1 MQATQK
7 GFILALATFIMWGVF
22 PIFFKFIEGI
32 AATEVLAHRIIWS
45 ALILLVILIITK
57 RLNSVKRIAKIKKVT
72 LTLAITGA
80 LIASNWGVFIYAI
93 NQNEILAT
101 SLGYFINPLFSILL
115 GAIILK
121 EELSPALKLSIFIV
135 FIAIG
140 VQIYAIGNLPL
151 ISIILPLS
159 FALYGLL
166 RKRLGVRTFEGLFI
180 ETMILTPFALLYLL
194 YLAINNSSE
203 FGINF
208 NGIMLFLSGF
218 VTILPLLTFNAS
230 TKYLKLSTIGFLQ
243 YISPTLSMIIAVFIY
258 NETLDFYKIIINNAF
273 NYLKNNGK
281 LFLEI
286 GYNQKDKLFELI
298 EKSNNLF
305 DDIDEII
312 RRALKVKNDVVFLDP
327 KEKNIRRVLNF
338 GHTIGHAIESLGKFN
353 LLHGECVGLGMMYI
367 LDGTLK
373 ERVKKVLE
381 KYNLP
386 TSCNINKD
394 ELYNYILRDKKRSA
408 EYINIVK
415 GRKYVSAVFRNI
427 LGIFEGVC
435 RRRID
440 LYDSANRYQFYRFNG
455 GEDTCYLYACG
466 GSIAR
471 AWFISIPCRFCG
483 SRGYCAN

>member
-121 EELSPALKLSIFIV
+121 EELSTALKLSIFIV

-180 ETMILTPFALLYLL
+180 ETMILAPFALLYLI
-194 YLAINNSSE
+194 YLTINNSGE

-258 NETLDFYKIIINNAF
+258 NETLDFYKIISFALIWISLAIATISN
-273 NYLKNNGK
+273 LRRKN
-281 LFLEI
+281 
-286 GYNQKDKLFELI
+286 
-298 EKSNNLF
+298 
-305 DDIDEII
+305 
-312 RRALKVKNDVVFLDP
+312 
-327 KEKNIRRVLNF
+327 
-338 GHTIGHAIESLGKFN
+338 
-353 LLHGECVGLGMMYI
+353 
-367 LDGTLK
+367 GTK
-373 ERVKKVLE
+373 
-381 KYNLP
+381 
-386 TSCNINKD
+386 
-394 ELYNYILRDKKRSA
+394 
-408 EYINIVK
+408 
-415 GRKYVSAVFRNI
+415 
-427 LGIFEGVC
+427 
-435 RRRID
+435 
-440 LYDSANRYQFYRFNG
+440 
-455 GEDTCYLYACG
+455 
-466 GSIAR
+466 
-471 AWFISIPCRFCG
+471 
-483 SRGYCAN
+483 

>member
-45 ALILLVILIITK
+45 ALILLAILIITK

-180 ETMILTPFALLYLL
+180 ETMILSPFALFYLL

-230 TKYLKLSTIGFLQ
+230 TKYLKLSTIGFL
-243 YISPTLSMIIAVFIY
+243 
-258 NETLDFYKIIINNAF
+258 
-273 NYLKNNGK
+273 
-281 LFLEI
+281 
-286 GYNQKDKLFELI
+286 
-298 EKSNNLF
+298 
-305 DDIDEII
+305 
-312 RRALKVKNDVVFLDP
+312 
-327 KEKNIRRVLNF
+327 
-338 GHTIGHAIESLGKFN
+338 
-353 LLHGECVGLGMMYI
+353 
-367 LDGTLK
+367 
-373 ERVKKVLE
+373 
-381 KYNLP
+381 
-386 TSCNINKD
+386 
-394 ELYNYILRDKKRSA
+394 
-408 EYINIVK
+408 
-415 GRKYVSAVFRNI
+415 
-427 LGIFEGVC
+427 
-435 RRRID
+435 
-440 LYDSANRYQFYRFNG
+440 
-455 GEDTCYLYACG
+455 
-466 GSIAR
+466 
-471 AWFISIPCRFCG
+471 
-483 SRGYCAN
+483 

>member
-180 ETMILTPFALLYLL
+180 ETIILAPFALLYLI
-194 YLAINNSSE
+194 YLTINNSGE
-203 FGINF
+203 FGMNF

-258 NETLDFYKIIINNAF
+258 NETLDFYKIISFALIWISLAIATISN
-273 NYLKNNGK
+273 LRRKNGAK
-281 LFLEI
+281 
-286 GYNQKDKLFELI
+286 
-298 EKSNNLF
+298 
-305 DDIDEII
+305 
-312 RRALKVKNDVVFLDP
+312 
-327 KEKNIRRVLNF
+327 
-338 GHTIGHAIESLGKFN
+338 
-353 LLHGECVGLGMMYI
+353 
-367 LDGTLK
+367 
-373 ERVKKVLE
+373 
-381 KYNLP
+381 
-386 TSCNINKD
+386 
-394 ELYNYILRDKKRSA
+394 
-408 EYINIVK
+408 
-415 GRKYVSAVFRNI
+415 
-427 LGIFEGVC
+427 
-435 RRRID
+435 
-440 LYDSANRYQFYRFNG
+440 
-455 GEDTCYLYACG
+455 
-466 GSIAR
+466 
-471 AWFISIPCRFCG
+471 
-483 SRGYCAN
+483 

>member
-166 RKRLGVRTFEGLFI
+166 RKRLGIRTFEGLFI
-180 ETMILTPFALLYLL
+180 ETIILTPFALLYLL

-258 NETLDFYKIIINNAF
+258 NETLDFYKIISFALIWISLAIATISN
-273 NYLKNNGK
+273 LRRKN
-281 LFLEI
+281 
-286 GYNQKDKLFELI
+286 
-298 EKSNNLF
+298 
-305 DDIDEII
+305 
-312 RRALKVKNDVVFLDP
+312 
-327 KEKNIRRVLNF
+327 
-338 GHTIGHAIESLGKFN
+338 
-353 LLHGECVGLGMMYI
+353 
-367 LDGTLK
+367 GTK
-373 ERVKKVLE
+373 
-381 KYNLP
+381 
-386 TSCNINKD
+386 
-394 ELYNYILRDKKRSA
+394 
-408 EYINIVK
+408 
-415 GRKYVSAVFRNI
+415 
-427 LGIFEGVC
+427 
-435 RRRID
+435 
-440 LYDSANRYQFYRFNG
+440 
-455 GEDTCYLYACG
+455 
-466 GSIAR
+466 
-471 AWFISIPCRFCG
+471 
-483 SRGYCAN
+483 

>member
-57 RLNSVKRIAKIKKVT
+57 KLNSVKRIAKIKKVT

-166 RKRLGVRTFEGLFI
+166 RKKLGVRTFEGLFI
-180 ETMILTPFALLYLL
+180 ETIILTPFALLYLL

-258 NETLDFYKIIINNAF
+258 NETLDFYKIISFALIWISLAIATISN
-273 NYLKNNGK
+273 LRRKNGAK
-281 LFLEI
+281 
-286 GYNQKDKLFELI
+286 
-298 EKSNNLF
+298 
-305 DDIDEII
+305 
-312 RRALKVKNDVVFLDP
+312 
-327 KEKNIRRVLNF
+327 
-338 GHTIGHAIESLGKFN
+338 
-353 LLHGECVGLGMMYI
+353 
-367 LDGTLK
+367 
-373 ERVKKVLE
+373 
-381 KYNLP
+381 
-386 TSCNINKD
+386 
-394 ELYNYILRDKKRSA
+394 
-408 EYINIVK
+408 
-415 GRKYVSAVFRNI
+415 
-427 LGIFEGVC
+427 
-435 RRRID
+435 
-440 LYDSANRYQFYRFNG
+440 
-455 GEDTCYLYACG
+455 
-466 GSIAR
+466 
-471 AWFISIPCRFCG
+471 
-483 SRGYCAN
+483 

>member
-45 ALILLVILIITK
+45 ALILLAILIITK

-180 ETMILTPFALLYLL
+180 ETMILSPFALLYLL

-258 NETLDFYKIIINNAF
+258 NETLDFYKIISFALIWISLAIATISN
-273 NYLKNNGK
+273 LRRKN
-281 LFLEI
+281 
-286 GYNQKDKLFELI
+286 
-298 EKSNNLF
+298 
-305 DDIDEII
+305 
-312 RRALKVKNDVVFLDP
+312 
-327 KEKNIRRVLNF
+327 
-338 GHTIGHAIESLGKFN
+338 
-353 LLHGECVGLGMMYI
+353 
-367 LDGTLK
+367 GTK
-373 ERVKKVLE
+373 
-381 KYNLP
+381 
-386 TSCNINKD
+386 
-394 ELYNYILRDKKRSA
+394 
-408 EYINIVK
+408 
-415 GRKYVSAVFRNI
+415 
-427 LGIFEGVC
+427 
-435 RRRID
+435 
-440 LYDSANRYQFYRFNG
+440 
-455 GEDTCYLYACG
+455 
-466 GSIAR
+466 
-471 AWFISIPCRFCG
+471 
-483 SRGYCAN
+483 

>member
-22 PIFFKFIEGI
+22 PVFFKFIQGI
-32 AATEVLAHRIIWS
+32 SATEVLAHRIIWS
-45 ALILLVILIITK
+45 SVILFIVLIVTK
-57 RLNSVKRIAKIKKVT
+57 KLTSLKRIAKIKKVI
-72 LTLAITGA
+72 LTLAITGI
-80 LIASNWGVFIYAI
+80 LIASNWGIFIYAI

-166 RKRLGVRTFEGLFI
+166 RKKLGVRTFEGLFI
-180 ETMILTPFALLYLL
+180 ETMILSPFALFYLL

-258 NETLDFYKIIINNAF
+258 NETLDFYKIISFALIWISLAIATISN
-273 NYLKNNGK
+273 LRRKN
-281 LFLEI
+281 
-286 GYNQKDKLFELI
+286 
-298 EKSNNLF
+298 
-305 DDIDEII
+305 
-312 RRALKVKNDVVFLDP
+312 
-327 KEKNIRRVLNF
+327 
-338 GHTIGHAIESLGKFN
+338 
-353 LLHGECVGLGMMYI
+353 
-367 LDGTLK
+367 GTK
-373 ERVKKVLE
+373 
-381 KYNLP
+381 
-386 TSCNINKD
+386 
-394 ELYNYILRDKKRSA
+394 
-408 EYINIVK
+408 
-415 GRKYVSAVFRNI
+415 
-427 LGIFEGVC
+427 
-435 RRRID
+435 
-440 LYDSANRYQFYRFNG
+440 
-455 GEDTCYLYACG
+455 
-466 GSIAR
+466 
-471 AWFISIPCRFCG
+471 
-483 SRGYCAN
+483 

>member
-180 ETMILTPFALLYLL
+180 ETIILTPFALLYLL
-194 YLAINNSSE
+194 YLTTNNSSE

-258 NETLDFYKIIINNAF
+258 NETLDFYKIISFALIWISLAIATISN
-273 NYLKNNGK
+273 LRRKN
-281 LFLEI
+281 
-286 GYNQKDKLFELI
+286 
-298 EKSNNLF
+298 
-305 DDIDEII
+305 
-312 RRALKVKNDVVFLDP
+312 
-327 KEKNIRRVLNF
+327 
-338 GHTIGHAIESLGKFN
+338 
-353 LLHGECVGLGMMYI
+353 
-367 LDGTLK
+367 GTK
-373 ERVKKVLE
+373 
-381 KYNLP
+381 
-386 TSCNINKD
+386 
-394 ELYNYILRDKKRSA
+394 
-408 EYINIVK
+408 
-415 GRKYVSAVFRNI
+415 
-427 LGIFEGVC
+427 
-435 RRRID
+435 
-440 LYDSANRYQFYRFNG
+440 
-455 GEDTCYLYACG
+455 
-466 GSIAR
+466 
-471 AWFISIPCRFCG
+471 
-483 SRGYCAN
+483 

>member
-1 MQATQK
+1 MQARQK

-45 ALILLVILIITK
+45 ALILLAILIITK

-180 ETMILTPFALLYLL
+180 ETMILSPFALFYLL

-258 NETLDFYKIIINNAF
+258 NETLDFYKIISFA
-273 NYLKNNGK
+273 
-281 LFLEI
+281 
-286 GYNQKDKLFELI
+286 LI
-298 EKSNNLF
+298 WISLAIATISNL
-305 DDIDEII
+305 
-312 RRALKVKNDVVFLDP
+312 RR
-327 KEKNIRRVLNF
+327 
-338 GHTIGHAIESLGKFN
+338 
-353 LLHGECVGLGMMYI
+353 
-367 LDGTLK
+367 
-373 ERVKKVLE
+373 KKWH
-381 KYNLP
+381 KM
-386 TSCNINKD
+386 I
-394 ELYNYILRDKKRSA
+394 
-408 EYINIVK
+408 
-415 GRKYVSAVFRNI
+415 
-427 LGIFEGVC
+427 
-435 RRRID
+435 
-440 LYDSANRYQFYRFNG
+440 
-455 GEDTCYLYACG
+455 
-466 GSIAR
+466 
-471 AWFISIPCRFCG
+471 
-483 SRGYCAN
+483 

>member
-180 ETMILTPFALLYLL
+180 ETMILAPFALLYLI
-194 YLAINNSSE
+194 YLTINNSSE

-258 NETLDFYKIIINNAF
+258 NETLDFYKIISFALIWISLAIATISN
-273 NYLKNNGK
+273 LRRKN
-281 LFLEI
+281 
-286 GYNQKDKLFELI
+286 
-298 EKSNNLF
+298 
-305 DDIDEII
+305 
-312 RRALKVKNDVVFLDP
+312 
-327 KEKNIRRVLNF
+327 
-338 GHTIGHAIESLGKFN
+338 
-353 LLHGECVGLGMMYI
+353 
-367 LDGTLK
+367 GTK
-373 ERVKKVLE
+373 
-381 KYNLP
+381 
-386 TSCNINKD
+386 
-394 ELYNYILRDKKRSA
+394 
-408 EYINIVK
+408 
-415 GRKYVSAVFRNI
+415 
-427 LGIFEGVC
+427 
-435 RRRID
+435 
-440 LYDSANRYQFYRFNG
+440 
-455 GEDTCYLYACG
+455 
-466 GSIAR
+466 
-471 AWFISIPCRFCG
+471 
-483 SRGYCAN
+483 

>member
-45 ALILLVILIITK
+45 ALILLAILIITK

-140 VQIYAIGNLPL
+140 IQIYALGKLPF
-151 ISIILPLS
+151 ISIMLPLS

-166 RKRLGVRTFEGLFI
+166 RKKLGVRTFEGLFI
-180 ETMILTPFALLYLL
+180 ETIILTPFALLYLL

-258 NETLDFYKIIINNAF
+258 NETLDFYKIISFALIWISLAIATISN
-273 NYLKNNGK
+273 LRRKN
-281 LFLEI
+281 
-286 GYNQKDKLFELI
+286 
-298 EKSNNLF
+298 
-305 DDIDEII
+305 
-312 RRALKVKNDVVFLDP
+312 
-327 KEKNIRRVLNF
+327 
-338 GHTIGHAIESLGKFN
+338 
-353 LLHGECVGLGMMYI
+353 
-367 LDGTLK
+367 GTK
-373 ERVKKVLE
+373 
-381 KYNLP
+381 
-386 TSCNINKD
+386 
-394 ELYNYILRDKKRSA
+394 
-408 EYINIVK
+408 
-415 GRKYVSAVFRNI
+415 
-427 LGIFEGVC
+427 
-435 RRRID
+435 
-440 LYDSANRYQFYRFNG
+440 
-455 GEDTCYLYACG
+455 
-466 GSIAR
+466 
-471 AWFISIPCRFCG
+471 
-483 SRGYCAN
+483 

>member
-45 ALILLVILIITK
+45 ALILLAILIITK

-166 RKRLGVRTFEGLFI
+166 RKKLGVRTFEGLFI
-180 ETMILTPFALLYLL
+180 ETIILTPFALLYLL

-258 NETLDFYKIIINNAF
+258 NETLDFYKIISFALIWISLAIATISN
-273 NYLKNNGK
+273 LRRKNVTK
-281 LFLEI
+281 
-286 GYNQKDKLFELI
+286 
-298 EKSNNLF
+298 
-305 DDIDEII
+305 
-312 RRALKVKNDVVFLDP
+312 
-327 KEKNIRRVLNF
+327 
-338 GHTIGHAIESLGKFN
+338 
-353 LLHGECVGLGMMYI
+353 
-367 LDGTLK
+367 
-373 ERVKKVLE
+373 
-381 KYNLP
+381 
-386 TSCNINKD
+386 
-394 ELYNYILRDKKRSA
+394 
-408 EYINIVK
+408 
-415 GRKYVSAVFRNI
+415 
-427 LGIFEGVC
+427 
-435 RRRID
+435 
-440 LYDSANRYQFYRFNG
+440 
-455 GEDTCYLYACG
+455 
-466 GSIAR
+466 
-471 AWFISIPCRFCG
+471 
-483 SRGYCAN
+483 

>member
-32 AATEVLAHRIIWS
+32 AATEALAHRIIWS

-121 EELSPALKLSIFIV
+121 EELSTALKLSIFIV

-180 ETMILTPFALLYLL
+180 ETIILTPFALLYLI
-194 YLAINNSSE
+194 YLTINNSGE
-203 FGINF
+203 FGMNF

-258 NETLDFYKIIINNAF
+258 NETLDFYKIISFALIWISLAIATISN
-273 NYLKNNGK
+273 LRRKN
-281 LFLEI
+281 
-286 GYNQKDKLFELI
+286 
-298 EKSNNLF
+298 
-305 DDIDEII
+305 
-312 RRALKVKNDVVFLDP
+312 
-327 KEKNIRRVLNF
+327 
-338 GHTIGHAIESLGKFN
+338 
-353 LLHGECVGLGMMYI
+353 
-367 LDGTLK
+367 GTK
-373 ERVKKVLE
+373 
-381 KYNLP
+381 
-386 TSCNINKD
+386 
-394 ELYNYILRDKKRSA
+394 
-408 EYINIVK
+408 
-415 GRKYVSAVFRNI
+415 
-427 LGIFEGVC
+427 
-435 RRRID
+435 
-440 LYDSANRYQFYRFNG
+440 
-455 GEDTCYLYACG
+455 
-466 GSIAR
+466 
-471 AWFISIPCRFCG
+471 
-483 SRGYCAN
+483 

>member
-45 ALILLVILIITK
+45 ALILLIILIITK

-121 EELSPALKLSIFIV
+121 EELSSALKLSIFIV

-166 RKRLGVRTFEGLFI
+166 RKRLGIRTFEGLFI
-180 ETMILTPFALLYLL
+180 ETIILTPFALLYLL
-194 YLAINNSSE
+194 YLATNNSSE

-258 NETLDFYKIIINNAF
+258 NETLDFYKIISFALIWISLAIATISN
-273 NYLKNNGK
+273 LRRKN
-281 LFLEI
+281 
-286 GYNQKDKLFELI
+286 
-298 EKSNNLF
+298 
-305 DDIDEII
+305 
-312 RRALKVKNDVVFLDP
+312 
-327 KEKNIRRVLNF
+327 
-338 GHTIGHAIESLGKFN
+338 
-353 LLHGECVGLGMMYI
+353 
-367 LDGTLK
+367 GTK
-373 ERVKKVLE
+373 
-381 KYNLP
+381 
-386 TSCNINKD
+386 
-394 ELYNYILRDKKRSA
+394 
-408 EYINIVK
+408 
-415 GRKYVSAVFRNI
+415 
-427 LGIFEGVC
+427 
-435 RRRID
+435 
-440 LYDSANRYQFYRFNG
+440 
-455 GEDTCYLYACG
+455 
-466 GSIAR
+466 
-471 AWFISIPCRFCG
+471 
-483 SRGYCAN
+483 

>member
-45 ALILLVILIITK
+45 ALILLAILIITK

-135 FIAIG
+135 FTAIG

-180 ETMILTPFALLYLL
+180 ETMILSPFALLYLL

-258 NETLDFYKIIINNAF
+258 NETLDFYKIISFALIWISLAIATISN
-273 NYLKNNGK
+273 LRRKN
-281 LFLEI
+281 
-286 GYNQKDKLFELI
+286 
-298 EKSNNLF
+298 
-305 DDIDEII
+305 
-312 RRALKVKNDVVFLDP
+312 
-327 KEKNIRRVLNF
+327 
-338 GHTIGHAIESLGKFN
+338 
-353 LLHGECVGLGMMYI
+353 
-367 LDGTLK
+367 GTK
-373 ERVKKVLE
+373 
-381 KYNLP
+381 
-386 TSCNINKD
+386 
-394 ELYNYILRDKKRSA
+394 
-408 EYINIVK
+408 
-415 GRKYVSAVFRNI
+415 
-427 LGIFEGVC
+427 
-435 RRRID
+435 
-440 LYDSANRYQFYRFNG
+440 
-455 GEDTCYLYACG
+455 
-466 GSIAR
+466 
-471 AWFISIPCRFCG
+471 
-483 SRGYCAN
+483 

>member
-1 MQATQK
+1 MQSTQK

-180 ETMILTPFALLYLL
+180 ETMILAPFALLYLI
-194 YLAINNSSE
+194 YLTINNSGE
-203 FGINF
+203 FGMNF

-258 NETLDFYKIIINNAF
+258 NETLDFYKIISFALIWISLAIATISN
-273 NYLKNNGK
+273 LRRKN
-281 LFLEI
+281 
-286 GYNQKDKLFELI
+286 
-298 EKSNNLF
+298 
-305 DDIDEII
+305 
-312 RRALKVKNDVVFLDP
+312 
-327 KEKNIRRVLNF
+327 
-338 GHTIGHAIESLGKFN
+338 
-353 LLHGECVGLGMMYI
+353 
-367 LDGTLK
+367 GTK
-373 ERVKKVLE
+373 
-381 KYNLP
+381 
-386 TSCNINKD
+386 
-394 ELYNYILRDKKRSA
+394 
-408 EYINIVK
+408 
-415 GRKYVSAVFRNI
+415 
-427 LGIFEGVC
+427 
-435 RRRID
+435 
-440 LYDSANRYQFYRFNG
+440 
-455 GEDTCYLYACG
+455 
-466 GSIAR
+466 
-471 AWFISIPCRFCG
+471 
-483 SRGYCAN
+483 

>member
-166 RKRLGVRTFEGLFI
+166 RKKLGVRTFEGLFI
-180 ETMILTPFALLYLL
+180 ETIILTPFALLYLI
-194 YLAINNSSE
+194 YLTINNSGE
-203 FGINF
+203 FGMNF

-258 NETLDFYKIIINNAF
+258 NETLDFYKITSFALIWISLAIATISN
-273 NYLKNNGK
+273 LRRKN
-281 LFLEI
+281 
-286 GYNQKDKLFELI
+286 
-298 EKSNNLF
+298 
-305 DDIDEII
+305 
-312 RRALKVKNDVVFLDP
+312 
-327 KEKNIRRVLNF
+327 
-338 GHTIGHAIESLGKFN
+338 
-353 LLHGECVGLGMMYI
+353 
-367 LDGTLK
+367 GTK
-373 ERVKKVLE
+373 
-381 KYNLP
+381 
-386 TSCNINKD
+386 
-394 ELYNYILRDKKRSA
+394 
-408 EYINIVK
+408 
-415 GRKYVSAVFRNI
+415 
-427 LGIFEGVC
+427 
-435 RRRID
+435 
-440 LYDSANRYQFYRFNG
+440 
-455 GEDTCYLYACG
+455 
-466 GSIAR
+466 
-471 AWFISIPCRFCG
+471 
-483 SRGYCAN
+483 

>member
-45 ALILLVILIITK
+45 ALILLAILIITK

-72 LTLAITGA
+72 LTLAITGT

-180 ETMILTPFALLYLL
+180 ETIILTPFALLYLL

-258 NETLDFYKIIINNAF
+258 NETLDFYKIISFALIWISLAIATISN
-273 NYLKNNGK
+273 LRRKNVTK
-281 LFLEI
+281 
-286 GYNQKDKLFELI
+286 
-298 EKSNNLF
+298 
-305 DDIDEII
+305 
-312 RRALKVKNDVVFLDP
+312 
-327 KEKNIRRVLNF
+327 
-338 GHTIGHAIESLGKFN
+338 
-353 LLHGECVGLGMMYI
+353 
-367 LDGTLK
+367 
-373 ERVKKVLE
+373 
-381 KYNLP
+381 
-386 TSCNINKD
+386 
-394 ELYNYILRDKKRSA
+394 
-408 EYINIVK
+408 
-415 GRKYVSAVFRNI
+415 
-427 LGIFEGVC
+427 
-435 RRRID
+435 
-440 LYDSANRYQFYRFNG
+440 
-455 GEDTCYLYACG
+455 
-466 GSIAR
+466 
-471 AWFISIPCRFCG
+471 
-483 SRGYCAN
+483 

>member
-166 RKRLGVRTFEGLFI
+166 RKKLGVRTFEGLFI
-180 ETMILTPFALLYLL
+180 ETIILTPFALLYLL
-194 YLAINNSSE
+194 YLTINNSSE

-258 NETLDFYKIIINNAF
+258 NETLDFYKIISFALIWISLAIATISN
-273 NYLKNNGK
+273 LRRKN
-281 LFLEI
+281 
-286 GYNQKDKLFELI
+286 
-298 EKSNNLF
+298 
-305 DDIDEII
+305 
-312 RRALKVKNDVVFLDP
+312 
-327 KEKNIRRVLNF
+327 
-338 GHTIGHAIESLGKFN
+338 
-353 LLHGECVGLGMMYI
+353 
-367 LDGTLK
+367 GTK
-373 ERVKKVLE
+373 
-381 KYNLP
+381 
-386 TSCNINKD
+386 
-394 ELYNYILRDKKRSA
+394 
-408 EYINIVK
+408 
-415 GRKYVSAVFRNI
+415 
-427 LGIFEGVC
+427 
-435 RRRID
+435 
-440 LYDSANRYQFYRFNG
+440 
-455 GEDTCYLYACG
+455 
-466 GSIAR
+466 
-471 AWFISIPCRFCG
+471 
-483 SRGYCAN
+483 